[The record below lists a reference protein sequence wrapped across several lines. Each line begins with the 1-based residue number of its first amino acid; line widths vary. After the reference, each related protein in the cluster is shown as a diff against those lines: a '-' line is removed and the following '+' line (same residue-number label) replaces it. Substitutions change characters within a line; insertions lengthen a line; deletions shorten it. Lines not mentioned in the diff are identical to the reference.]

1 MRRAKVKER
10 YRGKEKE
17 KRGREKSKKPSFPFA
32 TQSATSLCVAHK
44 GNCKGLVCV
53 PVRTNPE
60 KGRGS
65 AVKGKDLDS
74 AVCVCVCVFTKGWTT
89 RGRGVCGDKK
99 GDSERKRDIRFGK

>member
-1 MRRAKVKER
+1 M
-10 YRGKEKE
+10 
-17 KRGREKSKKPSFPFA
+17 
-32 TQSATSLCVAHK
+32 
-44 GNCKGLVCV
+44 

-60 KGRGS
+60 KGHGS

-74 AVCVCVCVFTKGWTT
+74 AVCVCVFTKGWTT